1 MAVNPTHGKAAIWGI
16 CVYHRLI
23 IFDNAFG
30 RHIFQKLLLA
40 VIGESTIWTPL
51 RFIIRNLK
59 SSSSGGTCSS
69 EAAWK
74 KTYLR

>member
-1 MAVNPTHGKAAIWGI
+1 MPSVGI
-16 CVYHRLI
+16 S
-23 IFDNAFG
+23 FK
-30 RHIFQKLLLA
+30 KLLLA

-59 SSSSGGTCSS
+59 SSGSGGTCSS

-74 KTYLR
+74 KTDLR